1 MTKKARSLNLLV
13 TNKYVECM
21 DSKTPKSIKPV
32 ARSTQAE
39 RTALAERK
47 MVEATIELLNTVGL
61 AGTTLIAIGESAG
74 YSRGLASHHFG
85 SKSGLFRKVLKH
97 ITSVWTNAL
106 ENYLEGKTGLQAIL
120 AALDAHREHLRSY
133 PEHAR
138 AMFILWSGSFDPAS
152 EFKPNVIEFHKIQR
166 ETAAQWVIA
175 GKSSGEIRADIDPAS
190 FGEQFYA
197 SLLGLNYQ
205 WLVNPEIDLNT
216 SFEVLKQNIVALTGA
231 ASVKKEGK

>member
-1 MTKKARSLNLLV
+1 MQASGFNLLV
-13 TNKYVECM
+13 TNKYVCRM
-21 DSKTPKSIKPV
+21 QSSKQKNQRVLDRP
-32 ARSTQAE
+32 TQAE
-39 RTALAERK
+39 RTALAEKK
-47 MVEATIELLNTVGL
+47 MVEATICLLNTVGL
-61 AGTTLIAIGESAG
+61 AGTTLIAIGETAG

-97 ITSVWTNAL
+97 ITSVWTEELQN
-106 ENYLEGKTGLQAIL
+106 NIRGKTGLKAVL
-120 AALDAHREHLRSY
+120 AALDAHRDHIRRL

-166 ETAAQWVIA
+166 EAASAWIIE
-175 GKSSGEIRADIDPAS
+175 GIESGQIRKDVDPES

-205 WLVNPEIDLNT
+205 WLVNPELDLNT
-216 SFEVLKQNIVALTGA
+216 SFEVLKHNIVALTGPKP
-231 ASVKKEGK
+231 SEKEGK